1 MLYLELFNAISS
13 ISLKVMKS
21 IVIFG
26 GAGFIGRHLIR
37 RLAKKGHKIIV
48 PYQRSVQEA
57 KLRLLGVTGQIIPF
71 RFSNLDDKRLN
82 SLLIKTDICINLK
95 TTYDQKKGSYDDTI
109 FKFNKKL
116 IKILKSNL
124 ELRNYIFF
132 SGLGTDIDKNSSR
145 SIAIHKTE
153 KEAFKYLK
161 NVNIIRPGV
170 IIGGGDV
177 FLKRLLPIF
186 KSSFFVPLFGDGLK
200 KFQPVFIDDISLAV
214 EKIVIEEIKNQNIY
228 ELAGPEILTYQKF
241 YNHISKCLNKTRVLV
256 PVSLKVMKPLISIA
270 EKTPISPLTSEQLLL
285 FEKDN
290 VLQHVDKTFK
300 DLSINPQDILQI
312 IRNIIEN

>member
-1 MLYLELFNAISS
+1 
-13 ISLKVMKS
+13 MKS

-95 TTYDQKKGSYDDTI
+95 TTYDQKKGSFDDTI
-109 FKFNKKL
+109 FKFNKNL
-116 IKILKSNL
+116 IKILKTNF
-124 ELRNYIFF
+124 ELRNYIYF
-132 SGLGTDIDKNSSR
+132 SGLGADIDKNSRR

-186 KSSFFVPLFGDGLK
+186 KSSFFVPLFGDGSI
-200 KFQPVFIDDISLAV
+200 KFQPVFIDDISQAV
-214 EKIVIEEIKNQNIY
+214 EKIINEEIKNQNIY
-228 ELAGPEILTYQKF
+228 ELAGPEILTYRKF

-312 IRNIIEN
+312 TKNIIEN

>member
-1 MLYLELFNAISS
+1 
-13 ISLKVMKS
+13 MKS

-26 GAGFIGRHLIR
+26 GAGFIGRNLIR
-37 RLAKKGHKIIV
+37 RLVKKGHKIIV

-71 RFSNLDDKRLN
+71 RFSDLDDKRLN
-82 SLLIKTDICINLK
+82 SLLLKTDFCINLK
-95 TTYDQKKGSYDDTI
+95 TTYDQKKGSFDNII

-116 IKILKSNL
+116 IKILKSNS
-124 ELRNYIFF
+124 ELRNYIYF
-132 SGLGTDIDKNSSR
+132 SGLGADIDKSSTR
-145 SIAIHKTE
+145 NIAVYKAE
-153 KEAFKYLK
+153 KEAFKNLK

-186 KSSFFVPLFGDGLK
+186 KSSFFVPLFGDGSV
-200 KFQPVFIDDISLAV
+200 KFQPVFIDDVSHAI
-214 EKIVIEEIKNQNIY
+214 EKIVDEQVKGQNIY
-228 ELAGPEILTYQKF
+228 ELAGPEILTYRKF

-256 PVSLKVMKPLISIA
+256 PVPLSVMKPIISIA
-270 EKTPISPLTSEQLLL
+270 EKTPVSPLTSEQLLL

-290 VLQHVDKTFK
+290 ILQNVDKTFK
-300 DLSINPQDILQI
+300 DLSINPQDVLQITKNI
-312 IRNIIEN
+312 IRN

>member
-1 MLYLELFNAISS
+1 
-13 ISLKVMKS
+13 MKS

-95 TTYDQKKGSYDDTI
+95 TTYDQKKGSFDDTI

-124 ELRNYIFF
+124 ELRNYIYF
-132 SGLGTDIDKNSSR
+132 SGLGADIDKNSPR

-153 KEAFKYLK
+153 KEAFKYLNK
-161 NVNIIRPGV
+161 VNIIRPGV

-186 KSSFFVPLFGDGLK
+186 KSSFFVPLFGDGSI
-200 KFQPVFIDDISLAV
+200 KFQPVFIDDISQAV
-214 EKIVIEEIKNQNIY
+214 EKIIIEEIQNQNIY
-228 ELAGPEILTYQKF
+228 ELAGPEILTYRKF

-312 IRNIIEN
+312 IRNIIENLSLIHI